1 MNRLFVMVFGLML
14 SLVALAQAPEA
25 SVRWQVTVRMTSA
38 TEGTAVFKARLQPGW
53 HLYGMQL
60 PQGGPKPTVIDLA
73 ASKGVKFTSPL
84 KPDREP
90 LTVHDKMFGIDLNW
104 WDSDIVIRRKFTVT
118 DPSDARIAGKI
129 TYMGCNDQTC
139 SPPSD
144 FKFDKPV
151 PKKS

>member
-1 MNRLFVMVFGLML
+1 
-14 SLVALAQAPEA
+14 
-25 SVRWQVTVRMTSA
+25 
-38 TEGTAVFKARLQPGW
+38 
-53 HLYGMQL
+53 
-60 PQGGPKPTVIDLA
+60 
-73 ASKGVKFTSPL
+73 
-84 KPDREP
+84 
-90 LTVHDKMFGIDLNW
+90 MFGIDLNW

-151 PKKS
+151 PKKSHEKIMLMAAIVLSALLSSLSAQILNPVRWEVSSEMTSPTEGVIRYSATIEPGWHLYGTTLPDGGPQGYLGKL